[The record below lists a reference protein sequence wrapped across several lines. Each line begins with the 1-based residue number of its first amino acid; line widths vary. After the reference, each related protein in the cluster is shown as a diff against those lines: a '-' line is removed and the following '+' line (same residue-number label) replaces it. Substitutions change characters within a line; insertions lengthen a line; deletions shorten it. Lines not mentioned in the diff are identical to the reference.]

1 MEYLDRGLV
10 AVRTDNGVFISWRLF
25 GTDPQNIAF
34 NIYRDGTKINSNPI
48 TSSTNYLDRSGSS
61 NSKYYICPVI
71 EGREMEKSKTVS
83 VWNQNYLEIP
93 LNRPAGGSVGGS
105 SYTYSPND
113 ISVGDLD
120 GDGEYELVLKWEPSN
135 AKDNSQAGHTGNVII
150 DAYKLN
156 GTHLWRID
164 LGRNIRAGAHYTQ
177 FLVYDF
183 DGDGRA
189 EVVMKTGDGTRDG
202 RGNVIGNPYA
212 DYRNGEGF
220 VLDGPEY
227 LTVFDGLTG
236 AALETINYIPP
247 RGRVTDWGI
256 TTETDVT
263 ASLQQLHI
271 LTVKDQAL

>member
-1 MEYLDRGLV
+1 M
-10 AVRTDNGVFISWRLF
+10 
-25 GTDPQNIAF
+25 
-34 NIYRDGTKINSNPI
+34 
-48 TSSTNYLDRSGSS
+48 
-61 NSKYYICPVI
+61 
-71 EGREMEKSKTVS
+71 
-83 VWNQNYLEIP
+83 
-93 LNRPAGGSVGGS
+93 
-105 SYTYSPND
+105 
-113 ISVGDLD
+113 GDLD

-156 GTHLWRID
+156 GTQLWRID

-189 EVVMKTGDGTRDG
+189 EVVMKTADGTRDG
-202 RGNVIGNPYA
+202 RGGVIGNPNA

-247 RGRVTDWGI
+247 RGRVTDWGDNYGNRCDRFLATVAYLDGERPSI
-256 TTETDVT
+256 VMCRGYYTRTVLT
-263 ASLQQLHI
+263 AFNWRDGDLPMFGH
-271 LTVKDQAL
+271 LTVTQQEAAILDREITILA